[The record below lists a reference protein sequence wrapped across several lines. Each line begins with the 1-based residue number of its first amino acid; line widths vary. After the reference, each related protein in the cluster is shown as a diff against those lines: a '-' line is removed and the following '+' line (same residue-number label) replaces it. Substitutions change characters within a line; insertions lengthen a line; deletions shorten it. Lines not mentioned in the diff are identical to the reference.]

1 MESELR
7 SQKSELIE
15 CPTCAQKLPVGEFGV
30 SNARP
35 SGRNLYCKSCIRQ
48 KVADS
53 RRALREFRA
62 RQKEMR
68 SADHGL
74 TIMAPGPRSIEA
86 RYDENGI
93 LFHWELDLRSN
104 PHDERVYGA
113 IYHGARTYK
122 QIMQMTALCKDAVG
136 DALAELFDHPKRIRT
151 EIVDDV
157 RIYRVVEQIR
167 NPNSAIRNSERAA

>member
-1 MESELR
+1 MDP
-7 SQKSELIE
+7 ELIQ
-15 CPTCAQKLPVGEFGV
+15 CPICTTDLPVDAFGV
-30 SNARP
+30 SNGRS

-62 RQKEMR
+62 RQKAIR
-68 SADHGL
+68 SADQGPAM
-74 TIMAPGPRSIEA
+74 MAPGPRSTEA

-122 QIMQMTALCKDAVG
+122 QIMRVTALCKDAVG

-151 EIVDDV
+151 EIIDDV

-167 NPNSAIRNSERAA
+167 NPQSDIRNSERAA